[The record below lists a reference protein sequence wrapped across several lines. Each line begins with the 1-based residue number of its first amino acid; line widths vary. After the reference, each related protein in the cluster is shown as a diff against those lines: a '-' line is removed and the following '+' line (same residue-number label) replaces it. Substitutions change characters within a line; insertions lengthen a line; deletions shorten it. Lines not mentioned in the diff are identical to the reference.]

1 MLLKYQEIQ
10 IARFAVNNLS
20 RRYRLRPSVSIIPTK
35 DPSIWEFFQSNTRRI
50 KHFKIADSTLIDMVK
65 ELDGSTLAELIERY
79 NTNSPID
86 KFISHLYENC
96 YIEDFDIAQKIN
108 DHLFNRVI
116 NFIADYLPTHESIR
130 QFNKIQNS
138 HVVIIGCGAIGSWVS
153 QLLCLNGIRN
163 FTLCDPD
170 VVKHGNLNRSL
181 FFYCDIGKEK
191 IVSLKESLEKINKNT
206 NVFCVDSLITCE
218 KDVHNALELSDV
230 TADLVINCSDFPN
243 VDTTSE
249 FISKACMARRI
260 PHIIAG
266 GYNLHLSLIGPT
278 IIPEVSACFHCI
290 QLGLKKEVPI
300 DFTNTRKLH
309 REKRNIGNLA
319 PLAGISASFVAFESL
334 RVLID
339 SNKMEPYM
347 MGKRGEF
354 NFLTSKLNFSEYPKL
369 PDCEW
374 CGSIK
379 NA

>member
-1 MLLKYQEIQ
+1 MNNEI
-10 IARFAVNNLS
+10 

-35 DPSIWEFFQSNTRRI
+35 DHLIWEFFQSNTRRI
-50 KHFKIADSTLIDMVK
+50 KHFKIADSVLIEMVK
-65 ELDGSTLAELIERY
+65 ELDGATLSELVERY
-79 NTNSPID
+79 DTDWPID
-86 KFISHLYENC
+86 KFINYLYENC

-108 DHLFNRVI
+108 DHPFNRVI
-116 NFIADYLPTHESIR
+116 NFVADYLPTHEAIKK
-130 QFNKIQNS
+130 FNKIQNS

-153 QLLCLNGIRN
+153 QLLCQNGITN

-170 VVKHGNLNRSL
+170 MVKHDNLNRSL
-181 FFYCDIGKEK
+181 FFYSDIGKKK
-191 IVSLKESLEKINKNT
+191 IISLKESLKRTNKNV
-206 NVFCVDSLITCE
+206 NVFCVDSFITCE
-218 KDVHNALELSDV
+218 KDVHNALGLSDGA
-230 TADLVINCSDFPN
+230 ADLVINCSDFPN

-249 FISKACMARRI
+249 FISKVCMERQI

-278 IIPEVSACFHCI
+278 IIPGISACFHCI
-290 QLGLKKEVPI
+290 QSGLEKEVPI
-300 DFTNTRKLH
+300 DFTNTRKLY
-309 REKRNIGNLA
+309 REKRNIGNLS

-334 RVLID
+334 RVLIA
-339 SNKMEPYM
+339 SNKMVPYM

-374 CGSIK
+374 CSSIK

>member
-1 MLLKYQEIQ
+1 MHLKYQEIQ
-10 IARFAVNNLS
+10 IARFAVNNHS

-35 DPSIWEFFQSNTRRI
+35 DHSIWEFFQSNTRRI
-50 KHFKIADSTLIDMVK
+50 KHFKLADSILIEMVK
-65 ELDGSTLAELIERY
+65 ELDGSTLAELKGRY
-79 NTNSPID
+79 GTNAPID
-86 KFISHLYENC
+86 KFISHLYESC
-96 YIEDFDIAQKIN
+96 YIEDFDIAQKAS
-108 DHLFNRVI
+108 DHPFNRVI
-116 NFIADYLPTHESIR
+116 NFIADYLPTHEAIR
-130 QFNKIQNS
+130 KFDKIQNS

-153 QLLCLNGIRN
+153 QLLCQNGIKN

-170 VVKHGNLNRSL
+170 VVKLGNLNRSL
-181 FFYCDIGKEK
+181 FFYSDIGKKK
-191 IVSLKESLEKINKNT
+191 IVCLKESLERINKNA
-206 NVFCVDSLITCE
+206 NVFCVDSLVTCE
-218 KDVHNALELSDV
+218 KDVHNALELINSE
-230 TADLVINCSDFPN
+230 ADLVINCSDFPN

-249 FISKACMARRI
+249 YISKACMARKI

-278 IIPEVSACFHCI
+278 IIPGSSACFHCI
-290 QLGLKKEVPI
+290 QLGLEKELPI
-300 DFTNTRKLH
+300 YFTNTKKLH

-339 SNKMEPYM
+339 SDKMSPYM

-354 NFLTSKLNFSEYPKL
+354 NFLTSKLHFSEYPKS
-369 PDCEW
+369 PYCEW